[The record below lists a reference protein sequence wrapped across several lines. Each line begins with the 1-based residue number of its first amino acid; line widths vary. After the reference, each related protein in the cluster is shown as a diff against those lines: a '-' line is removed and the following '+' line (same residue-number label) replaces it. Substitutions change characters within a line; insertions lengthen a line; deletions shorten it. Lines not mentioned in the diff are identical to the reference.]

1 MKLTLWQR
9 LNATL
14 IGLILLL
21 MAGFLLE
28 LWVKESYWTAA
39 NRGEQLSG
47 SKDRLYMDMM
57 QLSDA
62 MRGVLLDAKNDFEKR
77 RRDSAKTDLGGTFD
91 KIQGAFSDRPR
102 LMGSLKKLRD
112 FVTEK
117 LHPFHG
123 RVAEMAETDP
133 SGALALY
140 SRNFPEVR
148 DGGEKLFRDLA
159 EQVAKVT
166 EEDDRR
172 A

>member
-57 QLSDA
+57 QMSDA
-62 MRGVLLDAKNDFEKR
+62 LRGVLLDPKNDFEKR
-77 RRDSAKTDLGGTFD
+77 RRDNAKADLAATFD
-91 KIQGAFSDRPR
+91 KMQTLFSDRPG
-102 LMGSLKKLRD
+102 LMTS
-112 FVTEK
+112 
-117 LHPFHG
+117 
-123 RVAEMAETDP
+123 
-133 SGALALY
+133 
-140 SRNFPEVR
+140 
-148 DGGEKLFRDLA
+148 
-159 EQVAKVT
+159 
-166 EEDDRR
+166 
-172 A
+172 